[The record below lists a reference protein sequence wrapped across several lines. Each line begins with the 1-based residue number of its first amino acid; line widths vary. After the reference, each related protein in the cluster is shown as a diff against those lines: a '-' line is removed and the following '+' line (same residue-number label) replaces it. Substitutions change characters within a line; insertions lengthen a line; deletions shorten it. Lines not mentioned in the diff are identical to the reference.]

1 MSSVTDVSRRRFLKV
16 LSAGATLAWT
26 DLVSNPTL
34 ADVAKANDGEF
45 FIFIHAAGA
54 WDVTLWSDP
63 RNEAKGLVN
72 PASTENTDKSG
83 LRLWQDAPLEG
94 ATKTFQL
101 VRPKGSSMVFG
112 PGIGALSEMPDRIT
126 VVNGLAMNTVAHPDG
141 STYSA
146 TGRHPQG
153 GRVAASSIDTM
164 LGNEFGL
171 EQLLP
176 VVSLRFPSAFV
187 GDNLDRRALPLA
199 VDDVGSVGRT
209 LFRTQAYD
217 SNGERDKVTA
227 LLSEEARDLAERST
241 YSGALEG
248 LDLQYKSLRRML
260 GTNLGDIFTTN
271 KLRQTH
277 PEFDYKAK
285 FAAGPATN
293 AAFAIEAMKR
303 NIVRCVSFQCGSFDT
318 HNSNYKTQALNQ
330 QELFD
335 LVAALV
341 RKLDATPHP
350 TKQGAKLSEHTHIL
364 VVSEF
369 CRTPQINL
377 NMGRD
382 HYPNNSA
389 LIVSPRFKTNFVYGK
404 TDVDQLL
411 PTPAKKFTDGERAI
425 APPDL
430 LATMLGAFSIDPRK
444 YMRDG
449 EVVRELL
456 K

>member
-1 MSSVTDVSRRRFLKV
+1 MTTRRRFLQM
-16 LSAGATLAWT
+16 AAAAAFT
-26 DLVSNPTL
+26 DLLPMRAL
-34 ADVAKANDGEF
+34 ADATKANDGEF
-45 FIFIHAAGA
+45 FIFIHASGG

-63 RNEAKGLVN
+63 RNEAKGLVH
-72 PASTENTDKSG
+72 PASTDNTDKSQV
-83 LRLWQDAPLEG
+83 RLWQDAPLDG

-101 VRPKGSSMVFG
+101 IHPKNSSMVFG

-126 VVNGLAMNTVAHPDG
+126 VINGISMNTVAHPDG

-164 LGNEFGL
+164 LANELGL

-176 VVSLRFPSAFV
+176 TVSLRFPSAFI
-187 GDNLDRRALPLA
+187 GDNLDRRAVPLA

-209 LFRTQAYD
+209 LFRTQLYD
-217 SNGERDKVTA
+217 ANPERDKVTA
-227 LLSEEARDLAERST
+227 LLSEEAADLATHST
-241 YSGALEG
+241 YPGQLEG

-260 GTNLGDIFTTN
+260 GTNLNEVFTAN
-271 KLRQTH
+271 SLKQAQ
-277 PEFDYKAK
+277 PELNYKGR
-285 FAAGPATN
+285 FSGGPAVN

-303 NIVRCVSFQCGSFDT
+303 NIVRCVSFQFGSFDT
-318 HNSNYKTQALNQ
+318 HGTNYKTHAQNQ
-330 QELFD
+330 NELFD
-335 LVAALV
+335 MIAALV

-377 NMGRD
+377 ASGRD

-389 LIVSPRFKTNFVYGK
+389 LVVSPRFKTNLTFSK
-404 TDVDQLL
+404 TDPDQVL
-411 PTPAKKFTDGERAI
+411 PMPAKKFTDGDRAI
-425 APPDL
+425 APPDV
-430 LATMLGAFSIDPRK
+430 LATMLGAFQIDPRK

-449 EVVRELL
+449 EVVKELL
-456 K
+456 KV